1 MRHFVFL
8 LILLLSLST
17 VYSQNVIPE
26 KDIDSILKLRKLSSD
41 ETLSLD
47 ERFLY
52 AKKASE
58 LSFKTTLDT
67 TILISNKNLSF
78 FHMMMDN
85 LNLYRNQ
92 SVDNLKLA
100 KQLNDSSSIANVN
113 HNLGYYHHANQ
124 QNDSAYY
131 YYSNALEMYDYLNQ
145 ERNVSSVLINIA
157 SIQQVENDFIGAED
171 NAIKAIE
178 VLQKL
183 PKSESVSDDLWIL
196 YNLLGINSLNLKLYQ
211 NSLEY
216 HNDALKISD
225 NMKFGKYNKLYSINN
240 LAFVYREL
248 GDLDKAISLYSSL
261 LKNKNLFEEDPSFYA
276 LILENIAYTRFLKGD
291 ENIDNIETLFNR
303 AYKISDSIDDPITKI
318 GVTVSMAKFYKELG
332 RKEDALKYAKETYDI
347 SKNIESNDILLES
360 LLILSELREGE
371 DGKTYLNE
379 HIKLSDSLLNVERN
393 VRNKFAR
400 IEFDTGK
407 IEEENLR
414 ISQQRMWLMIVSAVL
429 LVTLFLLYVI
439 ITQRAKN
446 KELQFEKDQQKANEE
461 IYNLMLSQQDKVDEA
476 RANEKK
482 RISQEM
488 HDGILGR
495 LFGTRLSLDS
505 LNFSEGKEAI
515 QNRATYIKE
524 LMTIENDI
532 RKISHDLNTDFVSGS
547 GFMDIVSELIEK
559 QTSAYKLKHEFD
571 YTDDVSWEI
580 VSNKNKINIY
590 RIIQESLQNIYKH
603 AKAEGV
609 KISFQLKNNVILL
622 SITDDGEGFD
632 INKSKKGIGLKN
644 INARVDDLEG
654 TVDFI
659 SEINKGTTINI
670 NIPYKTNS

>member
-1 MRHFVFL
+1 LRHFVL
-8 LILLLSLST
+8 HLIFFFSLS
-17 VYSQNVIPE
+17 VLYSQNIKKE
-26 KDIDSILKLRKLSSD
+26 NDLDSIIKLRQLSSD
-41 ETLSLD
+41 KTLSID
-47 ERFLY
+47 ERFSY
-52 AKKASE
+52 AVKATD
-58 LSFKTTLDT
+58 LSYKTNIDS

-78 FHMMMDN
+78 FHLMKND
-85 LNLYRNQ
+85 LNLYRSLNI
-92 SVDNLKLA
+92 DNLKLA
-100 KQLNDSSSIANVN
+100 KKLNDSSSIANVY
-113 HNLGYYHHANQ
+113 HNLGYYYHVNQ
-124 QNDSAYY
+124 HNDSAYY
-131 YYSNALEMYDYLNQ
+131 YYSNALELYDKLNQ
-145 ERNVSSVLINIA
+145 ERKVSSVLINVA

-171 NAIKAIE
+171 NAIRAIE

-183 PKSESVSDDLWIL
+183 PKTESVYDDLWIL
-196 YNLLGINSLNLKLYQ
+196 YNLLGINSLNLKLY
-211 NSLEY
+211 NKSLDY
-216 HNDALKISD
+216 HNEALKISG
-225 NMKFGKYNKLYSINN
+225 NMQSGKLNELYSTNN

-248 GDLDKAISLYSSL
+248 GNLDKAISLYSSL
-261 LKNKNLFEEDPSFYA
+261 LETKNLFEEDPSFYA
-276 LILENIAYTRFLKGD
+276 LILENIAYTRFLYGD
-291 ENIDNIETLFNR
+291 KNLNDIESLFNR
-303 AYKISDSIDDPITKI
+303 AYKISDSIDDPITKV
-318 GVTVSMAKFYKELG
+318 GVTVSMSKFFKQLG
-332 RKEDALKYAKETYDI
+332 RKKEALKYATETYFI

-360 LLILSELREGE
+360 LLILSELKEGDE
-371 DGKTYLNE
+371 GKAYLNE

-400 IEFDTGK
+400 IEFETDK
-407 IEEENLR
+407 IAEENER
-414 ISQQRMWLMIVSAVL
+414 ISQQRFWLLIVSSVL
-429 LVTLFLLYVI
+429 LVTLFLLYII
-439 ITQRAKN
+439 ITQRSKN

-515 QNRATYIKE
+515 QNRSKYINE
-524 LMTIENDI
+524 LKTIEDDI

-559 QTSAYKLKHEFD
+559 QTNAYQLKSEFN
-571 YTDDVSWEI
+571 YTDDVSWEL

-603 AKAEGV
+603 AKAQTV

-632 INKSKKGIGLKN
+632 VNKSKKGIGIKN
-644 INARVDDLEG
+644 INARVNDLKGE
-654 TVDFI
+654 VEFI

-670 NIPYKTNS
+670 KIPYKTNS